1 MTARKIIMTLA
12 LFVVAAAPCFASA
25 AETTVWKLNE
35 AKSTLVPGRAKNN
48 IVTYSVEGEK
58 VKIVID
64 GVSADGKPTHNE
76 WKGKFDGKDYPVT
89 GDPKTDVRSYRI
101 SGDRSLEL
109 TAKKGG
115 KTTAS
120 GRVTISRD
128 STTRTVDLSITGAD
142 GKTVKSIAVYDR
154 Q

>member
-1 MTARKIIMTLA
+1 MTARKIIVMLA
-12 LFVVAAAPCFASA
+12 LFVFAAAPCFAG
-25 AETTVWKLNE
+25 EVVTWKLNE

-48 IVTYSVEGEK
+48 TVTYSVEGEK

-64 GVSADGKPTHNE
+64 GVTADGKPTHNE
-76 WKGKFDGKDYPVT
+76 WKGKYDGKDYPVT

-101 SGDRSLEL
+101 IGDRALEL